1 MDAKIN
7 QQTAQP
13 INGAN
18 PTSIQPT
25 PLLKQI
31 EKQDY
36 KKVSD
41 KLKAVSS
48 ENALKILAF
57 VKDNPG
63 RAVGDIS
70 AGAGVEQSLTSHHL
84 NKMKL
89 LGILSY
95 ERNSKQAFYR
105 IVNQSEVSAF
115 LDLATKLEINIHR
128 LFLH

>member
-70 AGAGVEQSLTSHHL
+70 TGAGVEQSLTSHHL

-115 LDLATKLEINIHR
+115 LDLATKL
-128 LFLH
+128 